1 MESKKNKDDKAIE
14 RYRSGELVNRGIM
27 LGEKGTNKFAALIDP
42 ALIGLGENNLPSRLC
57 YIEHKE
63 HHTHI
68 YQADLTPILSQLF
81 YDLRDN
87 RYNELNVKFSSL
99 INSMKLLTA
108 FKNEDDIARAYEG
121 AKDTCDIC
129 SVNIIEMLD
138 GLTDAV
144 HRDYDYYIYPN
155 APHLKNGVL
164 SPTEFDLNSLIT
176 LTNGNI
182 QSIFSY
188 ILTSFFK
195 RKNELSKDPLIDNYI
210 NKLRHSILE
219 LFKQTVCP
227 HFPLNGNKV
236 DIQIHGSLYAT
247 YYLDKSYSS
256 AELEQ
261 YLKYDP
267 RFYSL
272 SNFSDFMKNFTN
284 TEFEYHRKRN
294 YNTINLKVKDVPV
307 SEKSYR
313 WDLARNLFKILQD
326 IDKLNAIKKD
336 LENIKDLND
345 PEIYRYLSFDKQTC
359 EAL

>member
-1 MESKKNKDDKAIE
+1 MTSKKNKAEKALE
-14 RYRSGELVNRGIM
+14 KYHSGELINRGIM
-27 LGEKGTNKFAALIDP
+27 LGEKGTTKFAALIDP

-57 YIEHKE
+57 YVEHKE

-87 RYNELNVKFSSL
+87 RYNEINVKFTSL
-99 INSMKLLTA
+99 INSMKLLTT
-108 FKNEDDIARAYEG
+108 FKNEDDIVRAYEG
-121 AKDTCDIC
+121 AKDACDIC
-129 SVNIIEMLD
+129 SVNVIEILD

-144 HRDYDYYIYPN
+144 HRDYNHYKYPN
-155 APHLKNGVL
+155 TPSPKHDVL
-164 SPTEFDLNSLIT
+164 SPTEFDLNSLIK
-176 LTNGNI
+176 LINGNI
-182 QSIFSY
+182 KSIFSY

-195 RKNELSKDPLIDNYI
+195 RKNELSKDPLIDDYI

-227 HFPLNGNKV
+227 HFPLNENKV

-247 YYLDKSYSS
+247 YYLDKSYSC

-261 YLKYDP
+261 YLKYDT
-267 RFYSL
+267 RFASL
-272 SNFSDFMKNFTN
+272 SNFSDFMKNFTS
-284 TEFEYHRKRN
+284 TEFETHRRRS
-294 YNTINLKVKDVPV
+294 YNTTNLKVNDVPV
-307 SEKSYR
+307 SKNSYR
-313 WDLARNLFKILQD
+313 WDLARNLFRILQD